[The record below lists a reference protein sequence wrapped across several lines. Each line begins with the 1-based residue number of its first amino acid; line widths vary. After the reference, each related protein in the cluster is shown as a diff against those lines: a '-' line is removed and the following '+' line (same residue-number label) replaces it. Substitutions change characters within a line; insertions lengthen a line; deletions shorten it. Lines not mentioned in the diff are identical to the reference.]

1 MMRCF
6 TAVLGLLLFTPV
18 TSSGQAVYGSIVGTV
33 TDSSSAAIPNAKV
46 TIRDVGKGV
55 SYAATTNETGNY
67 SQIHLV
73 PGMYE
78 VRAEAPGFDTFVQQ
92 NVQVQVDSTVQIN
105 AQLHPGKVGETINVS
120 AEAALLKTER
130 SDISDTVNQKAVMEL
145 PVFSRDMSR
154 LYFLVPGVQATG
166 TTAASE
172 QPQDIYRP
180 TIGGQYWGGINFQLD
195 GTDNRESVLG
205 EPVIT
210 PNLDAVS
217 ELKITTTAY
226 DAEFGQAS
234 QAIISAQ
241 TKSGTNTLHGSAFG
255 FRRSDVGAAR
265 DPFAQARPIAGTNN
279 QFIPPT
285 LWNQFGGSFGGP
297 IQKDKTFYFGDYQG
311 NRQHNGA
318 SLLTRV
324 PTADERAGDLS
335 GLNTPI
341 FNPCNGTDCNIAPAA
356 RQQFAGNII
365 PTNLLSPQAQNLL
378 KSIPLPNVTGVSG
391 AVPNFVAA

>member
-1 MMRCF
+1 MKRHF
-6 TAVLGLLLFTPV
+6 ASAVFGLCLFTPV
-18 TSSGQAVYGSIVGTV
+18 TAFGQAVYGSIVGTV

-55 SYAATTNETGNY
+55 SYTTSTNETGNF

-73 PGMYE
+73 PGIYE
-78 VRAEAPGFDTFVQQ
+78 IRVEATGFDTFVQQ
-92 NVQVQVDSTVQIN
+92 NVEVRVDSTVQIN
-105 AQLHPGKVGETINVS
+105 AQLHPGKVGETINVT
-120 AEAALLKTER
+120 AEAALLKTEKADV
-130 SDISDTVNQKAVMEL
+130 SDIVSQKAVMEL

-180 TIGGQYWGGINFQLD
+180 SIGGQYWGGISFLLD

-234 QAIISAQ
+234 QAVISQQ
-241 TKSGTNTLHGSAFG
+241 TKSASNDLHGSLFE
-255 FRRSDVGAAR
+255 FRRDQHGAAR
-265 DPFAQARPIAGTNN
+265 DPFSQANPVPGTGGRY
-279 QFIPPT
+279 ILPT
-285 LWNQFGGSFGGP
+285 LWNQFGGSAGGP
-297 IQKDKTFYFGDYQG
+297 IQKDKTFFFGDYQA
-311 NRQHNGA
+311 NRQHNAG
-318 SLLTRV
+318 SLLLRV
-324 PTADERAGDLS
+324 PTAAERAGDLS
-335 GLNTPI
+335 DLNTPI
-341 FNPCNGTDCNIAPAA
+341 FNPCAGTPLNDCAVAPAQ
-356 RQQFAGNII
+356 RQQFTNNTI
-365 PTNLLSPQAQNLL
+365 PTALLSPQSLNL
-378 KSIPLPNVTGVSG
+378 
-391 AVPNFVAA
+391 

>member
-1 MMRCF
+1 MKRHF
-6 TAVLGLLLFTPV
+6 ASAVFGLCLFTPV
-18 TSSGQAVYGSIVGTV
+18 TAFGQAVYGSIVGTV

-55 SYAATTNETGNY
+55 SYTTSTNETGNY

-73 PGMYE
+73 PGIYE
-78 VRAEAPGFDTFVQQ
+78 IRVEATGFDTFVQQ
-92 NVQVQVDSTVQIN
+92 NVEVLVDSTVQIN
-105 AQLHPGKVGETINVS
+105 AQLHPGKVGETINVT
-120 AEAALLKTER
+120 AEAALLKTEKADV
-130 SDISDTVNQKAVMEL
+130 SDIVSQKAVMEL

-180 TIGGQYWGGINFQLD
+180 SIGGQYWGGISFLLD

-234 QAIISAQ
+234 QAVISAQ
-241 TKSGTNTLHGSAFG
+241 TKSGTNEFHGGVFEY
-255 FRRSDVGAAR
+255 RRDQHGAAR
-265 DPFAQARPIAGTNN
+265 DPFAQARPIVGTNN

-285 LWNQFGGSFGGP
+285 LWNQFGGSMGGP
-297 IQKDKTFYFGDYQG
+297 IQKDKTFFFGDYQG
-311 NRQHNGA
+311 TRQKNGG

-324 PTADERAGDLS
+324 PTAAERAGDLS
-335 GLNTPI
+335 DLGVPI
-341 FNPCNGTDCNIAPAA
+341 WNPCNGSNCNVPLEQ
-356 RQQFAGNII
+356 RSQFTNAVI
-365 PTNLLSPQAQNLL
+365 PTSMLSPQ
-378 KSIPLPNVTGVSG
+378 ST
-391 AVPNFVAA
+391 